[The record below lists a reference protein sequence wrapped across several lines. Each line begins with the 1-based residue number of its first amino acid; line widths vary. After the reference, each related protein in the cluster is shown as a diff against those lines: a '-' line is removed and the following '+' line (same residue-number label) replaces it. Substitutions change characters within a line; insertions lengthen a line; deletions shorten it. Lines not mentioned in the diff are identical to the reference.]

1 MYQSLEQNA
10 IEFTLGPSYMED
22 DIRMETDRTGF
33 CGHHLEL
40 LYRNQNRLGLALM
53 LKTHMDRII
62 SDVESL
68 QNGTSTPAAHPR
80 FGSLFRKKANAAKT
94 TTAAGNPDQ
103 PGSLPGN
110 PIHAYLDQLN
120 RSCFVCNRIDEM
132 YRRYLDTIFYLYQ
145 TDESF
150 RNTFHS
156 CKGFCTPHYNR
167 LRTMA
172 LSKLSGN
179 RLDSFLKDL
188 DQLYLNNMKR
198 VRDDLEWFTDKFDY
212 RNADAPW
219 KNSKD
224 ALPRAAGKTAGPVN
238 FS

>member
-1 MYQSLEQNA
+1 
-10 IEFTLGPSYMED
+10 
-22 DIRMETDRTGF
+22 
-33 CGHHLEL
+33 
-40 LYRNQNRLGLALM
+40 
-53 LKTHMDRII
+53 
-62 SDVESL
+62 
-68 QNGTSTPAAHPR
+68 
-80 FGSLFRKKANAAKT
+80 
-94 TTAAGNPDQ
+94 
-103 PGSLPGN
+103 
-110 PIHAYLDQLN
+110 
-120 RSCFVCNRIDEM
+120 M